1 MAHPMAQD
9 NGLPFTTLRRN
20 PRDGYDALNNKQARK
35 KPLEYYLS
43 SSTFIGEPDG
53 YATDTG
59 QQHSAEIPG
68 AS

>member
-9 NGLPFTTLRRN
+9 NGLCFTTLRRY
-20 PRDGYDALNNKQARK
+20 PRDSYDVLNNKQARK

-43 SSTFIGEPDG
+43 SGIFTGEPDG

-59 QQHSAEIPG
+59 Q
-68 AS
+68 